1 MLGSED
7 LWSMRAAVG
16 RNVFVGRER
25 ARREF
30 HYKGR
35 SERRVRDVSMVV

>member
-1 MLGSED
+1 MEYEGSCWKEC
-7 LWSMRAAVG
+7 
-16 RNVFVGRER
+16 VFVGRER

-30 HYKGR
+30 HYEGR